1 LILPTIAIIGR
12 PNVGKST
19 LVNRLCQSNDAIVFD
34 KPGVTRD
41 RTYQNA
47 SWGGKEFQI
56 VDTGGLVFDDDS
68 EFLPEIRTQ
77 VFLALEE
84 ASLAL
89 LVVDG
94 NQGVTDGDLSIA
106 KWLRN
111 SSCKTIVAV
120 NKCEST
126 TLGISLASE
135 FWKLGLGE
143 PYPVS
148 AIHGS
153 GTGDLL
159 DLVIGELPENNIQ
172 DEEEKIMMSIIGRP
186 NVGKSTLVNRLCQSN
201 DAIVF
206 DKPGVTRDR
215 TYQNASWG
223 GKEFQIVDT
232 GGLVFDDDSEF
243 LPEIRTQVFLAL
255 EEASLALLVVDGNQG
270 VTDGDLSIAKWL
282 RNSSCKTIVA
292 VNKCES
298 TTLGISL
305 ASEFWKLGL
314 GEPNPVSAIHGS
326 GTGDLLDLVIG
337 ELPENNIHDDEEKIM
352 MSIIGRPNVG
362 KSSLLNSISGEKRAI
377 VSDISGTTTDSIDT
391 LIKKGDNQWKIVD
404 TAGIRRKKNV
414 KYGTEFFGINRA
426 FKSIDR
432 SDVCVLVIDAVD
444 GVTDQDQKLAGRI
457 EEQGRAC
464 IIVVNKWDLVEKNSS
479 TIYQVEKELR
489 SKLYFLHWSKMI
501 FISALTGQRVD
512 NIFEHALNAVNQ
524 HRRRV
529 TTSVVN
535 EVLKESISW
544 KSPPTKRSGKQGRLY
559 YGTQVKNKPPTFT
572 LFVNDPKLFGIT
584 YRRYIEKQIRVNLGF
599 EGTPLILLWRGKQQ
613 RALNKEVERENI
625 ELIQK
630 D

>member
-1 LILPTIAIIGR
+1 MTLPSIAIIGR

-47 SWGGKEFQI
+47 SWNGRGFQV
-56 VDTGGLVFDDDS
+56 VDTGGLVFEDDS

-89 LVVDG
+89 FIVDG

-111 SSCKTIVAV
+111 SGCKTIVAV
-120 NKCEST
+120 NKCESIS
-126 TLGISLASE
+126 LGISLASE
-135 FWKLGLGE
+135 FWKLGLGQ

-159 DLVIGELPENNIQ
+159 DRVIELLPENFN
-172 DEEEKIMMSIIGRP
+172 
-186 NVGKSTLVNRLCQSN
+186 
-201 DAIVF
+201 
-206 DKPGVTRDR
+206 
-215 TYQNASWG
+215 
-223 GKEFQIVDT
+223 
-232 GGLVFDDDSEF
+232 DDDK
-243 LPEIRTQVFLAL
+243 
-255 EEASLALLVVDGNQG
+255 EEQ
-270 VTDGDLSIAKWL
+270 
-282 RNSSCKTIVA
+282 
-292 VNKCES
+292 
-298 TTLGISL
+298 
-305 ASEFWKLGL
+305 
-314 GEPNPVSAIHGS
+314 
-326 GTGDLLDLVIG
+326 
-337 ELPENNIHDDEEKIM
+337 IM

-362 KSSLLNSISGEKRAI
+362 KSSLLNAICGEKRAI

-391 LIKKGDNQWKIVD
+391 IIKKDADLWKIVD

-432 SDVCVLVIDAVD
+432 SDVCVLVIDAID

-464 IIVVNKWDLVEKNSS
+464 LIVVNKWDLVEKSNS

-501 FISALTGQRVD
+501 FISALTGQRVE
-512 NIFEHALNAVNQ
+512 NIFEHARNAVTQ
-524 HRRRV
+524 HRTRV

-535 EVLKESISW
+535 EVLKEALGW
-544 KSPPTKRSGKQGRLY
+544 KSPPTKRSGKQGRIY
-559 YGTQVKNKPPTFT
+559 YGTQVKNQPPTFT

-584 YRRYIEKQIRVNLGF
+584 YRRYIEKQIRLNLGF
-599 EGTPLILLWRGKQQ
+599 EGSPVILLWRGKQQ
-613 RALNKEVERENI
+613 R
-625 ELIQK
+625 ELEKDISRKKIKIIQK

>member
-1 LILPTIAIIGR
+1 VILPTIAIIGR

-111 SSCKTIVAV
+111 SSCKAIVAV

-172 DEEEKIMMSIIGRP
+172 NEEEKIM
-186 NVGKSTLVNRLCQSN
+186 L
-201 DAIVF
+201 
-206 DKPGVTRDR
+206 
-215 TYQNASWG
+215 
-223 GKEFQIVDT
+223 
-232 GGLVFDDDSEF
+232 
-243 LPEIRTQVFLAL
+243 
-255 EEASLALLVVDGNQG
+255 
-270 VTDGDLSIAKWL
+270 
-282 RNSSCKTIVA
+282 
-292 VNKCES
+292 
-298 TTLGISL
+298 
-305 ASEFWKLGL
+305 
-314 GEPNPVSAIHGS
+314 
-326 GTGDLLDLVIG
+326 
-337 ELPENNIHDDEEKIM
+337 
-352 MSIIGRPNVG
+352 SIIGRPNVG

-391 LIKKGDNQWKIVD
+391 LIKKGDNHWKIVD
-404 TAGIRRKKNV
+404 TAG
-414 KYGTEFFGINRA
+414 
-426 FKSIDR
+426 DR

-544 KSPPTKRSGKQGRLY
+544 KSPPTKRSGKQGKLY

-572 LFVNDPKLFGIT
+572 LFVNEPKLFGIT
-584 YRRYIEKQIRVNLGF
+584 YRRYIEKQIRLNLGF

>member
-1 LILPTIAIIGR
+1 LQISREIYSFFIPERII
-12 PNVGKST
+12 
-19 LVNRLCQSNDAIVFD
+19 
-34 KPGVTRD
+34 
-41 RTYQNA
+41 
-47 SWGGKEFQI
+47 
-56 VDTGGLVFDDDS
+56 
-68 EFLPEIRTQ
+68 
-77 VFLALEE
+77 
-84 ASLAL
+84 
-89 LVVDG
+89 
-94 NQGVTDGDLSIA
+94 
-106 KWLRN
+106 
-111 SSCKTIVAV
+111 
-120 NKCEST
+120 
-126 TLGISLASE
+126 
-135 FWKLGLGE
+135 
-143 PYPVS
+143 
-148 AIHGS
+148 
-153 GTGDLL
+153 
-159 DLVIGELPENNIQ
+159 
-172 DEEEKIMMSIIGRP
+172 DE
-186 NVGKSTLVNRLCQSN
+186 
-201 DAIVF
+201 
-206 DKPGVTRDR
+206 
-215 TYQNASWG
+215 
-223 GKEFQIVDT
+223 
-232 GGLVFDDDSEF
+232 
-243 LPEIRTQVFLAL
+243 
-255 EEASLALLVVDGNQG
+255 
-270 VTDGDLSIAKWL
+270 
-282 RNSSCKTIVA
+282 
-292 VNKCES
+292 
-298 TTLGISL
+298 
-305 ASEFWKLGL
+305 
-314 GEPNPVSAIHGS
+314 
-326 GTGDLLDLVIG
+326 
-337 ELPENNIHDDEEKIM
+337 
-352 MSIIGRPNVG
+352 
-362 KSSLLNSISGEKRAI
+362 LLNSICGEKRAI

-391 LIKKGDNQWKIVD
+391 LIKKGDNHWKIID

-613 RALNKEVERENI
+613 RALNKEVEREKI